1 MLAFHFENLQHFVT
15 SFTRSCFFFLGCQAA
30 GIPSW
35 AFQFAHFI
43 PSQRPDGWG
52 CSNGPELDVAPPSR
66 GAYTT
71 LSQTE
76 SWSCYCFEKLQQ
88 RQNLHN
94 HLGDQ
99 GSFLQFMVMMQLGA
113 FFFELNQIDST
124 RIILIHHFTQ
134 ALHYWQMSAVS
145 VSVCEKLTEVKFVFG
160 NEVGPDGLGPP
171 NNRTV
176 CTFSP
181 GERMLS
187 EKIRYLETSLVW
199 EKNPCLWHF
208 CISMIPIFVSTCKH
222 FSIFSLSLSPDRFF
236 PKKKQCIQK
245 GARWASFAASG
256 EPFAW
261 PQYLGKATV
270 APTLASRRRWVEPP
284 PDVHRRSPIPNLPL

>member
-1 MLAFHFENLQHFVT
+1 
-15 SFTRSCFFFLGCQAA
+15 
-30 GIPSW
+30 
-35 AFQFAHFI
+35 
-43 PSQRPDGWG
+43 
-52 CSNGPELDVAPPSR
+52 
-66 GAYTT
+66 
-71 LSQTE
+71 
-76 SWSCYCFEKLQQ
+76 
-88 RQNLHN
+88 
-94 HLGDQ
+94 
-99 GSFLQFMVMMQLGA
+99 
-113 FFFELNQIDST
+113 
-124 RIILIHHFTQ
+124 
-134 ALHYWQMSAVS
+134 MSAVS

-199 EKNPCLWHF
+199 EKKPMSLTFLYIYDPHF
-208 CISMIPIFVSTCKH
+208 CFDLQAFLH
-222 FSIFSLSLSPDRFF
+222 FLSLSGPIFF
-236 PKKKQCIQK
+236 RKKKQCIQK